1 MHKKKGKR
9 GKKVVKGKGK
19 KDTKQEPK
27 GDKET
32 DIEKAKAMAAF
43 WEARLNVTERS
54 RVEYRET
61 AHRLALANEELGN
74 QKERAE
80 KDNIDII
87 AFLKRREAE
96 REEKISQ
103 LEEQLKEQKKAAR
116 KECEQLVAEFTLQIN
131 EIEGRLQKRSEEF
144 QMIQGEL
151 QMIKEFR
158 RKKAE
163 MERELSDLKEKIETE
178 DRNHKESLA
187 RTEHKFFNE
196 KLCLEKEAEQR
207 IAKLAERA
215 HNEAIVQLDD
225 TCRSVFKE
233 NIRLNQAL
241 AHHVKETD
249 ELRKTTAVLAQRR
262 ESLALHKETSELMAT
277 ENMSH
282 LMQQKEE
289 TAALRSKMAAL
300 EQALELM
307 ATELEK
313 ERRDREQE
321 SSAEAE
327 AGQAETDRLRRT
339 LKARERETNRVK
351 LLARGVL
358 EQRTELECFFQE
370 ALQQVRQEIRA
381 SREQYRQA
389 AQAAYQ
395 RGISEARAGR
405 REYPRIRTFTKNEQS
420 TNSIYADLEEAE
432 KWCYSRGARVDISE
446 LTWEQKEKVL
456 RLLFAKMN
464 GIKARSA
471 VEPTRTTFITQEPE
485 SVLPSKPRWLP
496 DIQTKT

>member
-1 MHKKKGKR
+1 MHKKKGKK

-19 KDTKQEPK
+19 KETKQEPK

-32 DIEKAKAMAAF
+32 DIEKAKAIAAF
-43 WEARLNVTERS
+43 WESRLNVTELS
-54 RVEYRET
+54 RAEYRET
-61 AHRLALANEELGN
+61 AHKLALANEELG
-74 QKERAE
+74 QEKERAE

-87 AFLKRREAE
+87 TFLKRREAE
-96 REEKISQ
+96 REGKISQ
-103 LEEQLKEQKKAAR
+103 LEEQLREQKKAAR
-116 KECEQLVAEFTLQIN
+116 KECEQL
-131 EIEGRLQKRSEEF
+131 
-144 QMIQGEL
+144 
-151 QMIKEFR
+151 
-158 RKKAE
+158 
-163 MERELSDLKEKIETE
+163 LKEKIETE

-187 RTEHKFFNE
+187 RMEHKFFNE
-196 KLCLEKEAEQR
+196 KLRLEKEAEQR

-225 TCRSVFKE
+225 TCRSVFRE

-249 ELRKTTAVLAQRR
+249 ELRKTTAALAQGR

-277 ENMSH
+277 ENVSH

-289 TAALRSKMAAL
+289 IAALRSKAATL

-321 SSAEAE
+321 VSAEAE
-327 AGQAETDRLRRT
+327 AGRVGTDRLRRT
-339 LKARERETNRVK
+339 LEAREREMNRVK
-351 LLARGVL
+351 LLSRGVL

-381 SREQYRQA
+381 SREQYRRA

-395 RGISEARAGR
+395 RGMSEARVGR

-420 TNSIYADLEEAE
+420 TNSVHTDLEEAE

-464 GIKARSA
+464 GIKARA
-471 VEPTRTTFITQEPE
+471 EEEPTRMTFITQEPE
-485 SVLPSKPRWLP
+485 SVPPSKPRWLP